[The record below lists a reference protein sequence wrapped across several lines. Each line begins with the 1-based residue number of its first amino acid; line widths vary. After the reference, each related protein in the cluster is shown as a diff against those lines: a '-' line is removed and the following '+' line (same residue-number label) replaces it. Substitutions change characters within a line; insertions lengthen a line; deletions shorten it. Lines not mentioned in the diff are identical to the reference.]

1 MPGKS
6 EEGLRKLGR
15 SRVSD
20 PKMGGHRN
28 RGPSDQFAD
37 TPVRPKPTG
46 NEPNAT
52 RLVLRHARSGRD
64 RILGYG
70 SNSRGEQ
77 NHLVDYDRNIAL
89 PCPKLR
95 GAKREANYRLLESPP
110 PAHGAQYA
118 SQGRQTYVV
127 TPLRHQTTR
136 T

>member
-46 NEPNAT
+46 NESNAR
-52 RLVLRHARSGRD
+52 RLVFRHARSGRD

-95 GAKREANYRLLESPP
+95 GAKREVNNRQPESPAP
-110 PAHGAQYA
+110 TDRSQPSLQGWQAHLVA
-118 SQGRQTYVV
+118 
-127 TPLRHQTTR
+127 PLRR
-136 T
+136 